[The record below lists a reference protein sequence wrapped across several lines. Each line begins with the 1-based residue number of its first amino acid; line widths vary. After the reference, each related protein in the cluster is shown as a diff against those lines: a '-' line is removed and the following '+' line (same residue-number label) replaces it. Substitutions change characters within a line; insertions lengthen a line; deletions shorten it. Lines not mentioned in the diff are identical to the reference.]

1 MRTHIEMTMDLIL
14 CFAIGTGLALALIEW
29 WT

>member
-1 MRTHIEMTMDLIL
+1 MKRLEMTMDLIL

>member
-1 MRTHIEMTMDLIL
+1 MKRIEKTLDLIL